1 MTGEFLYHSV
11 NKLGRHPSELDMS
24 VSEMADVIWAA
35 REAEKVENSRW
46 EALIKSLAGR
56 VI

>member
-35 REAEKVENSRW
+35 REAEKVENARLDS
-46 EALIKSLAGR
+46 LIKSLS
-56 VI
+56 